1 MDKLTFSKEFSQATT
16 EESLRLMR
24 EMDEKMAER
33 TEDLI

>member
-1 MDKLTFSKEFSQATT
+1 MNKLTFSKEFSQATF

-24 EMDEKMAER
+24 EMEKKMGES